1 MVSEYMVA
9 CELPEI
15 LTEELMSL
23 IPDQRQMVSKL
34 FQTGVLTGYTL
45 SLDRSKLWI
54 TMLGDNENKV
64 MDVLAKMPV
73 MPFLTVEIYPLAF
86 HNAARV
92 VLPALSL
99 N

>member
-9 CELPEI
+9 CDLPEVI
-15 LTEELMSL
+15 SEELMSL
-23 IPDQRQMVSKL
+23 IPEQRQLVNKL

-54 TMLGDNENKV
+54 TMLGDNEEKV
-64 MDVLAKMPV
+64 MDTLAKMPV
-73 MPFLTVEIYPLAF
+73 MPFLRVEIYPLAF

>member
-1 MVSEYMVA
+1 MSEYMVT
-9 CELPEI
+9 CDLPEVI
-15 LTEELMSL
+15 TEELMSL
-23 IPDQRQMVSKL
+23 IPEQRAVVNKL

-45 SLDRSKLWI
+45 ASDRTKLWI
-54 TMLGDNENKV
+54 TMLANDEEQV
-64 MDVLAKMPV
+64 METLAKMPV
-73 MPFLTVEIYPLAF
+73 MPFLRVEIYPLAF

>member
-15 LTEELMSL
+15 LTEELMAL

-45 SLDRSKLWI
+45 SLDRSQLWI

>member
-1 MVSEYMVA
+1 MVSEYMVS
-9 CELPEI
+9 CDLPEI
-15 LTEELMSL
+15 ISEELMSL
-23 IPDQRQMVSKL
+23 IPEQRQLVNKL

-54 TMLGDNENKV
+54 TMLGDDEDKV

-73 MPFLTVEIYPLAF
+73 MPFLRVEIYPLAF

>member
-1 MVSEYMVA
+1 MSEYMVS
-9 CELPEI
+9 CDLPEVI
-15 LTEELMSL
+15 SEELMSL
-23 IPDQRQMVSKL
+23 IPEQRKVVNKL

-45 SLDRSKLWI
+45 ALDRTKLWI
-54 TMLGDNENKV
+54 TLLAHDEEQV
-64 MDVLAKMPV
+64 METLAKMPV
-73 MPFLTVEIYPLAF
+73 MPFLRVDIHPLAF